1 MSQISE
7 MRQRASDDLR
17 RDVAG
22 IERQIWELRFQEGS
36 EKAGDPS
43 KIRQLR
49 RQAARLLTI
58 LRERELGIERAVVS
72 DDQSE
77 EGQAK

>member
-7 MRQRASDDLR
+7 IRQRASDDLL
-17 RDVAG
+17 RDVAA

-49 RQAARLLTI
+49 RSVARMLTV
-58 LRERELGIERAVVS
+58 LRERELAA
-72 DDQSE
+72 SE
-77 EGQAK
+77 GSNDE